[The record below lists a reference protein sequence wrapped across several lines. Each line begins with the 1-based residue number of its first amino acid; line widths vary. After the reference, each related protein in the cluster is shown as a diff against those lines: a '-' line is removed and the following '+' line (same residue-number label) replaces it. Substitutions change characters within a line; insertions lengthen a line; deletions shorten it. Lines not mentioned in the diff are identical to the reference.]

1 MVELTAEKQERKTQV
16 YEKKARLLTVAY
28 LVFQATAFFS
38 ITKQAC
44 SSGQCHSLFWLPFVL
59 SMLSSLIY
67 FLALLEILSGFFWAR
82 FQLELSFGEQGTGNK
97 EIREAESSIPYLKNP
112 SLNPQFR
119 VYFSKEWYEALRLS
133 LRNFFSE
140 IFNVTHILYN

>member
-1 MVELTAEKQERKTQV
+1 MAELTAEKKERKTQV

-38 ITKQAC
+38 IAKQVC

-67 FLALLEILSGFFWAR
+67 FLALLEILSGFFWVR
-82 FQLELSFGEQGTGNK
+82 CQLELSFGEQGTGNK
-97 EIREAESSIPYLKNP
+97 EIREAESCKI
-112 SLNPQFR
+112 
-119 VYFSKEWYEALRLS
+119 
-133 LRNFFSE
+133 E
-140 IFNVTHILYN
+140 IGGSCCN